1 MRELNA
7 KRAIIADIFAEHVKK
22 DPNRIAFYYEDR
34 TYTFQQAEDLSN
46 QVARFF
52 DKVSKHDHSVVLAIA
67 ILFYYKGNTFKL
79 L

>member
-1 MRELNA
+1 MRKLNECH
-7 KRAIIADIFAEHVKK
+7 AIVADVFTEHVRK

-52 DKVSKHDHSVVLAIA
+52 NKVSKHD
-67 ILFYYKGNTFKL
+67 
-79 L
+79 